1 MTNNL
6 KLLLKY
12 IWSTKEVWWF
22 TSTSKTKAIFAK
34 TAIGG
39 FWLGLSNILSISLLA
54 SIYGLVFKVSSFKL
68 FIVYLGLGLVVWDTI
83 SSCIS
88 TSPKI
93 FETNKTQI
101 LNTNTNPIFFTF
113 QEWSFHIQN
122 LGQSLILVL
131 FSLSFFKY
139 ELIFN
144 FLKVGLLPFINI
156 LIFIYWFPLLISLLG
171 MKYKDLYQLIPI
183 VLRLIFLTSPLLFE
197 RERLG
202 DLKWVSNF
210 SLPYLYIS
218 DFRDS
223 LISGQI
229 FWLHTLFLFV
239 LNLMGFLFS
248 IVIFNKFKKLIPFYI

>member
-1 MTNNL
+1 MKNNL
-6 KLLLKY
+6 RPLLKY

-22 TSTSKTKAIFAK
+22 TSISKTKAIYAK

-39 FWLGLSNILSISLLA
+39 FWLGISNILSISILA
-54 SIYGLVFKVSSFKL
+54 SIYGLVFKVTSFK
-68 FIVYLGLGLVVWDTI
+68 FFVIYLGLGLVVWDTI

-88 TSPKI
+88 SSPKI
-93 FETNKTQI
+93 FETNKSQI

-139 ELIFN
+139 DLILN
-144 FLKVGLLPFINI
+144 FLKVGLLPFLNI
-156 LIFIYWFPLLISLLG
+156 LIFMYWFPLLVSLLG
-171 MKYKDLYQLIPI
+171 IKYKDFYQLIPI
-183 VLRLIFLTSPLLFE
+183 ALRLIFLTSPLLFE

-202 DLKWVSNF
+202 DFSWISNF

-218 DFRDS
+218 DFRDC

-229 FWLHTLFLFV
+229 IIQNTFLLLI
-239 LNLMGFLFS
+239 LNLIGLIFS
-248 IVIFNKFKKLIPFYI
+248 IFIYSRVKKLIPFYL